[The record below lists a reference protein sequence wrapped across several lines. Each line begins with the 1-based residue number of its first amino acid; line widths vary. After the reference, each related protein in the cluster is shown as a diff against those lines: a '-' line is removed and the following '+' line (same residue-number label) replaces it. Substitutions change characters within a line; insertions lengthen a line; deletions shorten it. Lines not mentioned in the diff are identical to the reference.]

1 MPGDGHQSFGV
12 FVKSTERH
20 KLKENEF
27 AHTVART
34 RDMVNERPREVAT
47 VAIAVTLV
55 ALIVGGF
62 FGWKAWRDGKATTL
76 LASALA
82 VAEAQVVAPPPPAP
96 GSPPPI
102 QPPGTFRTDR
112 ERLEAALPLLQH
124 AADAYPNSEAGI
136 TARYRLAA
144 TLAELGR
151 FAEAEQRYQEVV
163 QKAGAKSI
171 YRHTARLGIGE
182 AQLAQGKGDAAA
194 ATFKELST
202 DPNSTLPVDGILM
215 QLGRAALVAGKK
227 DDATR
232 AFTRVVDEF
241 PQSLYASEAKEKLA
255 EIKKA

>member
-1 MPGDGHQSFGV
+1 M
-12 FVKSTERH
+12 KSIERH

-47 VAIAVTLV
+47 IAIAVTLV

-62 FGWKAWRDGKATTL
+62 FAWKAWRDGKATTL

-96 GSPPPI
+96 GSAPPV

-124 AADAYPNSEAGI
+124 A
-136 TARYRLAA
+136 
-144 TLAELGR
+144 
-151 FAEAEQRYQEVV
+151 
-163 QKAGAKSI
+163 
-171 YRHTARLGIGE
+171 
-182 AQLAQGKGDAAA
+182 AAA

-215 QLGRAALVAGKK
+215 QLGRAALVAGKT
-227 DDATR
+227 DEATR

-255 EIKKA
+255 GLKKA